1 MKATRNPKSEY
12 NGIQGTPKEV
22 IKCNN
27 NINSNEFSYRKSYHT
42 PLQHG
47 FHKPPCFYFNDKLH
61 THLVS
66 LKPTA
71 STSTLLLQG
80 ENVPFELELI
90 GNFTNQYPCIDF
102 NG

>member
-1 MKATRNPKSEY
+1 MSFPTERVITHHY
-12 NGIQGTPKEV
+12 NMDFTNHHV
-22 IKCNN
+22 
-27 NINSNEFSYRKSYHT
+27 
-42 PLQHG
+42 
-47 FHKPPCFYFNDKLH
+47 FYFNDKLH